1 MATPPRPNFNL
12 DNIVA
17 PDVGGSL
24 IDFANMQS
32 KQFQLGLSNVMAE
45 AQARRANE
53 QAEREKINFDRLES
67 ERHASDLFNQ
77 ELLKGKQIHGG
88 ILNTDELISESN
100 KYAFTPEE
108 IVKYETYKGDEAA
121 ARKAGD
127 IALADKMA
135 WQTRVSDF
143 ANSGSDKLKESR
155 VQLLERVLG
164 NVSSKGLPIPAEL
177 VAGME
182 QARLSEETVNKEA
195 RKDIDEKISK
205 LTESLN
211 KDQKWA
217 IGSLGA
223 SQYTDEDGVTHN
235 TGGSTGSSS
244 SEVRANNTNVGQGNK
259 LLMTAIDGLKLS
271 DKDAKL
277 DATAKALELTS
288 ILKEQGIPFDDAAAM
303 VANGLYSKEQNPVLS
318 WIGLGKKGAAINQE
332 AIDLFAANALKQYQQ
347 TSSGTGGTGGKSGIS
362 DKASAAIDYFQNQ
375 RDSVSTQLAKLY
387 KEKALLEGT
396 AEERQTA
403 SLNRLLQSKGILET
417 PEELLSKE
425 LASKAQFNAKDLK
438 DSEKLYNTGQG
449 YSDPKTLANKIAKI
463 ETGGIKGDT
472 YSAVHPSGALGRYGF
487 VPSTAVEEM
496 QKAGYKGTKEELLS
510 QFISTPSIQDKLM
523 NNYMNFNVSI
533 LEKRGV
539 PITDW
544 TIWTAHNL
552 GAGNAIKL
560 SKGIVDDE
568 VISAI
573 SKNLPAGVKPSVENY
588 QKQWYSKINV
598 GDETKKYIK
607 EVESNTSNSSIIKD
621 LFSKVDGVKE
631 LVGKSNVISE
641 YKNKRDEQE
650 KELSSSVYARTFG
663 PKAEAGKYARIWEES
678 DSKKG
683 STLNKNISS
692 LAAALRKDGIKTY
705 EDVAALYQI
714 MPKGLDRDAVGEVLN
729 YKGTQNSQEWRD
741 AKAPGVGI
749 FDTLAE
755 GLSNLRTKYVTDDS
769 STLLKLITGKDLT
782 TQKEKI
788 EQNRI
793 RAIKALDPYASK
805 TGPITQE
812 EFYSILED
820 KNMKEAKRTYIMN
833 QMAKDPAWIYS
844 NLPNDPKIPEEVKDR
859 FRAIQAYIRQNRQ

>member
-88 ILNTDELISESN
+88 ILNTDELISETN

-108 IVKYETYKGDEAA
+108 MVKYDTYKGDEAA

-135 WQTRVSDF
+135 WQTRVSDY

-155 VQLLERVLG
+155 VQMLERILG

-177 VAGME
+177 VAGTE

-223 SQYTDEDGVTHN
+223 SQYTDEDGVAHN
-235 TGGSTGSSS
+235 IGGSTGSSS

-271 DKDAKL
+271 DRDAKL

-347 TSSGTGGTGGKSGIS
+347 TSSGTAGKSGIS

-417 PEELLSKE
+417 PLSEQLVSKTKTDSTVKASSFPGEGNTKADRNNNPGNLTGNDKWQGMVGKDGRFVQFQSYEMGSRALAINLMNGAVGKTVEDYMNKYAPKSENDTKSYINHVTKALGKEPGSVITNADVLPLMKVIAKHEGGRVDDAKLEAGYKLATVLNGEGFKETPSTVKDLFNKVSTEKVDNSSPVFAPTSQELINSDDRLLQLKEEARNYIKGSPEHNKVQTEYDNRL
-425 LASKAQFNAKDLK
+425 KDLK
-438 DSEKLYNTGQG
+438 DRGAG
-449 YSDPKTLANKIAKI
+449 GDLAAYMTRHKSGPRAEAINK
-463 ETGGIKGDT
+463 E
-472 YSAVHPSGALGRYGF
+472 
-487 VPSTAVEEM
+487 
-496 QKAGYKGTKEELLS
+496 
-510 QFISTPSIQDKLM
+510 
-523 NNYMNFNVSI
+523 
-533 LEKRGV
+533 
-539 PITDW
+539 ITD
-544 TIWTAHNL
+544 IL
-552 GAGNAIKL
+552 
-560 SKGIVDDE
+560 
-568 VISAI
+568 
-573 SKNLPAGVKPSVENY
+573 
-588 QKQWYSKINV
+588 
-598 GDETKKYIK
+598 
-607 EVESNTSNSSIIKD
+607 
-621 LFSKVDGVKE
+621 
-631 LVGKSNVISE
+631 KS
-641 YKNKRDEQE
+641 
-650 KELSSSVYARTFG
+650 
-663 PKAEAGKYARIWEES
+663 
-678 DSKKG
+678 
-683 STLNKNISS
+683 
-692 LAAALRKDGIKTY
+692 
-705 EDVAALYQI
+705 
-714 MPKGLDRDAVGEVLN
+714 
-729 YKGTQNSQEWRD
+729 GT
-741 AKAPGVGI
+741 
-749 FDTLAE
+749 
-755 GLSNLRTKYVTDDS
+755 
-769 STLLKLITGKDLT
+769 
-782 TQKEKI
+782 
-788 EQNRI
+788 
-793 RAIKALDPYASK
+793 
-805 TGPITQE
+805 
-812 EFYSILED
+812 
-820 KNMKEAKRTYIMN
+820 
-833 QMAKDPAWIYS
+833 
-844 NLPNDPKIPEEVKDR
+844 KIPEKVVDFVREGEGSIVDFQRMLMEDANKGKD
-859 FRAIQAYIRQNRQ
+859 YIKILMDRLNRPGLQGKIVNIPDRPDWYKQ